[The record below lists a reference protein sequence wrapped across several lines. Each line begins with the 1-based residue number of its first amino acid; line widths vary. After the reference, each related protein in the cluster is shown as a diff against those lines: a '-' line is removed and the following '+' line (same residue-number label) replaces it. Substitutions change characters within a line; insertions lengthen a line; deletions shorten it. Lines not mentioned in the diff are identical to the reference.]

1 MLMFFGFCHPFLA
14 HRGEDCVTSQKNV
27 GKEGL
32 ISVLELQAHLII
44 YSYHF
49 LDLNRPELDL
59 TIVTGLGAEVA

>member
-1 MLMFFGFCHPFLA
+1 M
-14 HRGEDCVTSQKNV
+14 TNQKNV
-27 GKEGL
+27 GMEGL